1 MLSFFFKKI
10 NFLSNVLIC
19 IKNLFII
26 STKDIK
32 IAFYSESR
40 NYQKFALPI
49 IKIILKSSSNSICY
63 ISSDKTDRIEN
74 SKVEN
79 FYIGDGIIR
88 NIFFLII
95 KTNNFFLTLTDLDNH
110 FLKKTKNVKK
120 YIYYFHS
127 PMSTFKIYTS
137 SAFDNYDIILCNGKY
152 QKKEIE
158 FRETFTKKKKNL
170 VEYGYPYFD
179 YLKKALNDKDSEI
192 SNEILVAPSWNLNE
206 KNFISEK
213 IIHLIDR
220 LVELNTYKIRFRPH
234 PEHFKRSKHLLDMIK
249 NKFSE
254 KNFVFDGEPQP
265 FDSLRKAKY
274 LITDTSGI
282 ALEYLLIFRK
292 PVIYYK
298 VKDKIHNKKID
309 FFGEFTAIEDIIKS
323 KFGLTLDID
332 NLGNIDEKIKNFNK
346 KFKNIEGEISSFLSD
361 NFYNIDGNEEVL
373 KKKIN
378 QFIDI

>member
-1 MLSFFFKKI
+1 
-10 NFLSNVLIC
+10 
-19 IKNLFII
+19 
-26 STKDIK
+26 
-32 IAFYSESR
+32 
-40 NYQKFALPI
+40 
-49 IKIILKSSSNSICY
+49 
-63 ISSDKTDRIEN
+63 
-74 SKVEN
+74 
-79 FYIGDGIIR
+79 
-88 NIFFLII
+88 
-95 KTNNFFLTLTDLDNH
+95 
-110 FLKKTKNVKK
+110 
-120 YIYYFHS
+120 
-127 PMSTFKIYTS
+127 MSTFKIYTS

-206 KNFISEK
+206 NNFISEK

-254 KNFVFDGEPQP
+254 KNFVFDDEPLP

-292 PVIYYK
+292 PVIYYV

-309 FFGEFTAIEDIIKS
+309 LFGEFTAIEDIIKS

-378 QFIDI
+378 QFVDI

>member
-32 IAFYSESR
+32 IAFYSESK

-49 IKIILKSSSNSICY
+49 IKIILKNPSNNICY
-63 ISSDKTDRIEN
+63 ISSDKVDIIEN
-74 SKVEN
+74 SKIEN

-88 NIFFLII
+88 NIFFLVI
-95 KTNNFFLTLTDLDNH
+95 KANNLFLTLTDLDNH
-110 FLKKTKNVKK
+110 FFKKTKNVKK
-120 YIYYFHS
+120 YIYFFHS
-127 PMSTFKIYTS
+127 PISTFKSYTS

-158 FRETFTKKKKNL
+158 FRETLTKNKKNL

-179 YLKKALNDKDSEI
+179 YLKEALNKYSEI

-206 KNFISEK
+206 KNFMSEK
-213 IIHLIDR
+213 IILLIDG
-220 LVELNTYKIRFRPH
+220 LVELNRYKIRFRPH
-234 PEHFKRSKHLLDMIK
+234 PEHFKRSKLLLDKIK
-249 NKFSE
+249 KKFSE
-254 KNFVFDGEPQP
+254 KNFIFDEEPQP

-282 ALEYLLIFRK
+282 ALEYLLILRK
-292 PVIYYK
+292 PVIYYET
-298 VKDKIHNKKID
+298 KDKIHNKKIK
-309 FFGEFTAIEDIIKS
+309 FFSEFTAIEDQIKS
-323 KFGLTLDID
+323 KFGLILDID
-332 NLGNIDEKIKNFNK
+332 NLENIDEKIKNFNK

-361 NFYNIDGNEEVL
+361 NFYNIDGNEEIS

-378 QFIDI
+378 QFVDI

>member
-95 KTNNFFLTLTDLDNH
+95 KTNNLFLTLTDLDNH

-254 KNFVFDGEPQP
+254 KNFVFD
-265 FDSLRKAKY
+265 D
-274 LITDTSGI
+274 
-282 ALEYLLIFRK
+282 
-292 PVIYYK
+292 
-298 VKDKIHNKKID
+298 
-309 FFGEFTAIEDIIKS
+309 
-323 KFGLTLDID
+323 
-332 NLGNIDEKIKNFNK
+332 
-346 KFKNIEGEISSFLSD
+346 
-361 NFYNIDGNEEVL
+361 
-373 KKKIN
+373 
-378 QFIDI
+378 